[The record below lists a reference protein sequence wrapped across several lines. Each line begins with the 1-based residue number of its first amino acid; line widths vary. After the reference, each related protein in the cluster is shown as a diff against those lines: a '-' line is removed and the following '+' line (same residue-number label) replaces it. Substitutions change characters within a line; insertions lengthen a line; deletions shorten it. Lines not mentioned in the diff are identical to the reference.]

1 MSTATLATPTPP
13 PPSSLLASHFL
24 DQMTRRE
31 RHARTTTRL
40 RALLALAIIP
50 AILALLPTV
59 FLKAAHFF
67 DVLPSDDPQSHL
79 SRWQII
85 AINAG
90 LLFLTFPLALATRRE
105 SRSDTISQFLD
116 AQNGP
121 HCDSPNALAMRIV
134 LTIACLGLFQGE
146 FLLIDAVK
154 DTLLRLR
161 LTGIDRDRAA
171 TILAQLHSTPAGL
184 DPRLLIRH
192 RESPK
197 DFRKIIA
204 YLLTYQ
210 WADISPQADHLT
222 LLSPARRALRS

>member
-1 MSTATLATPTPP
+1 MPTATLATPA
-13 PPSSLLASHFL
+13 PSSLLASQFL

-31 RHARTTTRL
+31 HHARATTRL
-40 RALLALAIIP
+40 RTLLALAIIA
-50 AILALLPTV
+50 AILAVLPTV

-67 DVLPSDDPQSHL
+67 DALPPDDKLMHL
-79 SRWQII
+79 SRWQFIT
-85 AINAG
+85 INAT
-90 LLFLTFPLALATRRE
+90 LLLLTFPLALATRRE

-121 HCDSPNALAMRIV
+121 HADSPNALAMRIV

-154 DTLLRLR
+154 DSLLRLR

-192 RESPK
+192 RESPQ

-204 YLLTYQ
+204 YLLTHQ
-210 WADISPQADHLT
+210 WADVSPKADHLT